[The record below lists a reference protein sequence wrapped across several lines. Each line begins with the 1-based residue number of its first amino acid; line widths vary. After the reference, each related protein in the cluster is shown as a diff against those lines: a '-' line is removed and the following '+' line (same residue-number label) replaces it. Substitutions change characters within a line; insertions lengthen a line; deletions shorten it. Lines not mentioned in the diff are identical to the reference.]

1 MGKFVWSIPVVVIL
15 AIMASLVYA
24 MLILPNLM
32 NNTLRTLKRKPP
44 GMSIP
49 WFTRFQELYE
59 RTLLCVL
66 KRRYWVLIFAVVLFF
81 VTLGMAGS
89 KMKFVLFPNEDAI
102 QFQVRFEGPTD
113 MSLDALSKE
122 IAKVEAV
129 IKTLPAHELD
139 HFLTAV
145 GSIQVDGFSLRRGTN
160 LGEITVLLTRKSKRD
175 RLAREILES
184 LRAQVKTLGA
194 SSVKVTFEVAQ
205 NGPPVGKPVKIDI
218 LGDHF
223 TDLNQAALRVQTMLS
238 GVPGVL
244 DIENSYRLG
253 KPEVRVR
260 INDANTA
267 AAQLT
272 MQDVANEVRSA
283 IGGTVAAELKRGEE
297 EVDVRVIYDDKYRRS
312 EESLYGLQLPNSR
325 QQLVTIRSVAKF
337 SEESGLADITHFDRK
352 RVVSVTADIDPKKTT
367 SYQVNRDISDDLIT
381 LHKEFSTLRFLQ
393 RGEDEDTQESIRNL
407 FIAFGFAL
415 FLIFMIIASM
425 FNGFAQ
431 PLIIMMAIPFGL
443 IGVVLAFMFHGMP
456 ISFMMMMGVIG
467 LSGVVVNNTIILVDV
482 IGMFRSKG
490 MDAFQS
496 IVEGGKQRLRAVTL
510 TSVTTLLGLFPT
522 AYAIGGADE
531 FIIPL
536 CMALAWGLLFSTILT
551 LFLLPCSY
559 AVTDDIKAWV
569 SRRRKA

>member
-1 MGKFVWSIPVVVIL
+1 
-15 AIMASLVYA
+15 
-24 MLILPNLM
+24 
-32 NNTLRTLKRKPP
+32 
-44 GMSIP
+44 
-49 WFTRFQELYE
+49 
-59 RTLLCVL
+59 
-66 KRRYWVLIFAVVLFF
+66 
-81 VTLGMAGS
+81 
-89 KMKFVLFPNEDAI
+89 
-102 QFQVRFEGPTD
+102 
-113 MSLDALSKE
+113 
-122 IAKVEAV
+122 
-129 IKTLPAHELD
+129 
-139 HFLTAV
+139 
-145 GSIQVDGFSLRRGTN
+145 
-160 LGEITVLLTRKSKRD
+160 
-175 RLAREILES
+175 
-184 LRAQVKTLGA
+184 
-194 SSVKVTFEVAQ
+194 
-205 NGPPVGKPVKIDI
+205 
-218 LGDHF
+218 
-223 TDLNQAALRVQTMLS
+223 
-238 GVPGVL
+238 VPGVV

-272 MQDVANEVRSA
+272 MMDVANEVRSA
-283 IGGTVAAELKRGEE
+283 MGGTVAAELKRGEE
-297 EVDVRVIYDDKYRRS
+297 EVDVRVIYDDRYRQS
-312 EESLYGLQLPNSR
+312 AENLYGLQIPNSR

-367 SYQVNRDISDDLIT
+367 SYQVNRDIADDLVT
-381 LHKEFSTLRFLQ
+381 LHKEFPTLRFLQ

-407 FIAFGFAL
+407 FIAFGFSL

-443 IGVVLAFMFHGMP
+443 IGVILTFMVYGMP

-467 LSGVVVNNTIILVDV
+467 LNGVVVSNTIILVDV

-490 MDAFQS
+490 MAAFQS

-522 AYAIGGADE
+522 VFGIGGSDE

-536 CMALAWGLLFSTILT
+536 CMALAWGLLFSTVLT
-551 LFLLPCSY
+551 LYLLPCSY

-569 SRRRKA
+569 SRRRKP